1 MKKLWTWLG
10 AAAGLL
16 SGWAVFEHTALLCVS
31 RYAAAMPGL
40 PRIVQISDLHG
51 RHFGKGQRRLI
62 RKIAALKPEYIMITG
77 DLVSRTCKSYA
88 ETEDL
93 LRRLGALAPVIVA
106 EGNHEADLP
115 PVRYAEFR
123 AAVRKSG
130 ARYLKNE
137 IIGIGGI
144 HVAGLALSSEYFRGG
159 GTFGFSGAKDCTR
172 KTMRLLLGACPERTL
187 LLAHN
192 PLCFPVYAEWGAAL
206 TLSGHVH
213 GGAVRLPL
221 LGGLLSPERKFL
233 PKYDKG
239 KFRIGQSEM
248 IVSGGL
254 GKLRLFNPPEICLI
268 TSVPRTDKIL
278 QKQTG
283 HSADP
288 A

>member
-16 SGWAVFEHTALLCVS
+16 TGWAVFENTALLRVA
-31 RYAAAMPGL
+31 RYTSAMPEL
-40 PRIVQISDLHG
+40 PRIVLLSDLHK
-51 RHFGKGQRRLI
+51 RRFGSGQKRLI
-62 RKIAALKPEYIMITG
+62 RTVAACKPEYILIAG
-77 DLVSRTCKSYA
+77 DLISRKMTDFA
-88 ETEDL
+88 ETERL
-93 LRRLGALAPVIVA
+93 LRRLGALAPVIVS
-106 EGNHEADLP
+106 EGNHEADLSP
-115 PVRYAEFR
+115 LHYADFR
-123 AAVRKSG
+123 SAVRRSG

-137 IIGIGGI
+137 IISIGGM
-144 HVAGLALSSEYFRGG
+144 HFAGLALSSGYYRGG
-159 GTFGFSGAKDCTR
+159 GTFGFRGAETCTK
-172 KTMRLLLGACPERTL
+172 KTMRLLLGKCPAHTL

-192 PLCFPVYAEWGAAL
+192 PLCFPVYAEWGAEL

-221 LGGLLSPERKFL
+221 LGGLLSPERTFF

-239 KFRIGQSEM
+239 RFRLGDSEM

-268 TSVPRTDKIL
+268 TPVPRHDKIL

-283 HSADP
+283 HAAD
-288 A
+288 